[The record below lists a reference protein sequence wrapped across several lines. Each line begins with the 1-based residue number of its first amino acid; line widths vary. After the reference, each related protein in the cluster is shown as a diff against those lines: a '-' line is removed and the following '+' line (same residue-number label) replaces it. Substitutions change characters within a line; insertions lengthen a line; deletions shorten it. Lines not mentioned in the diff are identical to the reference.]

1 MISIILVNDM
11 KETAILS
18 SYTKD
23 APVIVWLWEI
33 LEEYTDEQRASF
45 HFFISGSVHNLIF

>member
-1 MISIILVNDM
+1 M

-45 HFFISGSVHNLIF
+45 HFFLSGFFHNLKFC